1 MVAGRVANVMPQR
14 LETRAGAARSGGMD
28 SSAPAPAAA
37 APVMRG
43 TTAGAA
49 FDAVKVAAEQRAAV
63 TLADAGVGTAGGAAT
78 RAVAGR
84 SFRLEGGVWTDAQ
97 GADSLPVVRVRA
109 FSDGYFQL
117 LELLPELREPL
128 ALGERVRVRGRAVVV
143 EVAPDAPE
151 RLDAG
156 ARARLRQDW

>member
-1 MVAGRVANVMPQR
+1 
-14 LETRAGAARSGGMD
+14 
-28 SSAPAPAAA
+28 
-37 APVMRG
+37 
-43 TTAGAA
+43 
-49 FDAVKVAAEQRAAV
+49 
-63 TLADAGVGTAGGAAT
+63 
-78 RAVAGR
+78 
-84 SFRLEGGVWTDAQ
+84 
-97 GADSLPVVRVRA
+97 VRVRA

-151 RLDAG
+151 QLDAG